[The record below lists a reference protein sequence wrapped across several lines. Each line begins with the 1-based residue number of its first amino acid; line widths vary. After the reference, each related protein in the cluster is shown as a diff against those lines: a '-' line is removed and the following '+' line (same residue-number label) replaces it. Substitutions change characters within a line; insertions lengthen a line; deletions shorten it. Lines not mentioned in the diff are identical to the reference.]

1 MMKISMGKALA
12 VILTIALMSACS
24 DLRAGSGLTYRAG
37 DDAFYLNKRCLE
49 EIRVRDALSPGV
61 FIKLKHS
68 VSCSEALNNVIA
80 DNINKDLVV
89 TFQRQELLI
98 AKIGSQM
105 KTENG
110 FSLSTADKT
119 VARNIY
125 DFYQQ

>member
-1 MMKISMGKALA
+1 MKKDVRRVLPVFLAAAL
-12 VILTIALMSACS
+12 ISACS
-24 DLRAGSGLTYRAG
+24 DTAGENGLMYRAG

>member
-1 MMKISMGKALA
+1 MDKTLA
-12 VILTIALMSACS
+12 IILTTALISACN
-24 DLRAGSGLTYRAG
+24 DTPGENGLTYRAG
-37 DDAFYLNKRCLE
+37 DDAFYLHKRCLE

-68 VSCSEALNNVIA
+68 LSCSEALNNLIA
-80 DNINKDLVV
+80 DNINRDLVV

>member
-1 MMKISMGKALA
+1 MRRVLP
-12 VILTIALMSACS
+12 VILAAALVSACS
-24 DLRAGSGLTYRAG
+24 DTHAASGLTYRAG
-37 DDAFYLNKRCLE
+37 DDAFYLDKRCLE

-68 VSCSEALNNVIA
+68 LSCSEALNNLIA
-80 DNINKDLVV
+80 DNINRELVV
-89 TFQRQELLI
+89 TFQQQELLK

-110 FSLSTADKT
+110 FSQATADKT